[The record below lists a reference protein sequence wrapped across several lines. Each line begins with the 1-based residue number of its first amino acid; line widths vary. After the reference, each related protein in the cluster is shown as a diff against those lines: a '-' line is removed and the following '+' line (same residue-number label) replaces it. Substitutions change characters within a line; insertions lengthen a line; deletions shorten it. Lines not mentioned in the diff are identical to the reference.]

1 MSDMEYVKLKDIT
14 TKITKGTTPSNIGA
28 SFTDEGINYFR
39 SEMLG
44 KAKYLDKSSGMMFI
58 SESTHNKLK
67 RSQIEVDDILFSMAG
82 IYLGKLAIVKNEDVP
97 ANTNQ
102 AVALIRFNKGVN
114 IDYLYYFMVQKSFN
128 AYVNCMSAQAAQ
140 PNINLKQIGNLQIA
154 LPTDEQQKR
163 IADILSAYDSLI
175 ENNNK
180 RIHLLERM
188 AESLYKEWFVRFR
201 FPGYENEHFIEDI
214 PLSWSY
220 VQLGDI
226 ASFDR
231 GISYSSDEINCD
243 DGVNLINLK
252 NIQSYGG
259 FRYDGTK
266 RYNGKYKDSQ
276 IVVARDLILG
286 VTDMTQD
293 RRTVGSV
300 ALIPPISG
308 KAVISADLVK
318 VKLKVPN
325 VFFYCM
331 CRYGF
336 YSKYF
341 SQFANGA
348 NVLHLKPNVLLNK
361 KILLPTVELI
371 EAFAK
376 NVQPMI
382 DIVDNLNCQNDL
394 LTKQRDMLLPRLMSG
409 KLEV

>member
-1 MSDMEYVKLKDIT
+1 MEYVKLKDIT
-14 TKITKGTTPSNIGA
+14 TKITKGTTPSNIGD

-44 KAKYLDKSSGMMFI
+44 KTKYLDKSSGMMFI

-67 RSQIEVDDILFSMAG
+67 RSQIEADDILFSMAG
-82 IYLGKLAIVKNEDVP
+82 IYLGKLAIVKDEDVP

-102 AVALIRFNKGVN
+102 AVALIRFNKDVN

-163 IADILSAYDSLI
+163 IAGILSAYDSLI

-180 RIHLLERM
+180 RIKLLEQM
-188 AESLYKEWFVRFR
+188 AENLYKEWFIRFR
-201 FPGYENEHFIEDI
+201 FSGYENEYFIEDI
-214 PLSWSY
+214 PSSWSY

-231 GISYSSDEINCD
+231 GTSYTSDEINCD
-243 DGVNLINLK
+243 DGINLINLK

-259 FRYDGTK
+259 FRRDGTK
-266 RYNGKYKDSQ
+266 QYNGKYKDSQ
-276 IVVARDLILG
+276 IVAAGDLILG

-300 ALIPPISG
+300 ALIPQSLGIS
-308 KAVISADLVK
+308 AISADLVK
-318 VKLKVPN
+318 VNLKVPN

-361 KILLPTVELI
+361 KILLPTAELI
-371 EAFAK
+371 EAFTEK
-376 NVQPMI
+376 VQPMI
-382 DIVDNLNCQNDL
+382 DIVDDLNRQNDL

-409 KLEV
+409 KIEV

>member
-1 MSDMEYVKLKDIT
+1 MEYVKLKDIT
-14 TKITKGTTPSNIGA
+14 TKITKGTTPSNIGD

-67 RSQIEVDDILFSMAG
+67 RSQIEADDILFSMAG
-82 IYLGKLAIVKNEDVP
+82 IYLGKLAIVKDEDVP

-163 IADILSAYDSLI
+163 IAGILSAYDNLI

-180 RIHLLERM
+180 RIKLLEQM
-188 AESLYKEWFVRFR
+188 AESLYKEWFIRFR
-201 FPGYENEHFIEDI
+201 FPGYENEYFIEDI
-214 PLSWSY
+214 PSSWSY

-243 DGVNLINLK
+243 DGINLINLK

-259 FRYDGTK
+259 FRRDGTK
-266 RYNGKYKDSQ
+266 QYNGKYKDSQ
-276 IVVARDLILG
+276 IVAAGDLILG

-300 ALIPPISG
+300 ALIPQSLGIS
-308 KAVISADLVK
+308 AISADLVK
-318 VKLKVPN
+318 VNLKVPN

-361 KILLPTVELI
+361 KILLPTAELI
-371 EAFAK
+371 EAFAEK
-376 NVQPMI
+376 VQPMI
-382 DIVDNLNCQNDL
+382 DIVDDLNRQNDL

>member
-1 MSDMEYVKLKDIT
+1 MEYVKLKDIT

-67 RSQIEVDDILFSMAG
+67 RSQIEADDILFSMAG
-82 IYLGKLAIVKNEDVP
+82 IYLGKLAIVKDEDVP

-163 IADILSAYDSLI
+163 IADILSAYDNLI

-188 AESLYKEWFVRFR
+188 AESLYKEWFIRFR
-201 FPGYENEHFIEDI
+201 FPGYEDTEFEDGMPRGWVREKIGLHYNTCSGGTPSRTHEEYYTEGTI
-214 PLSWSY
+214 PW
-220 VQLGDI
+220 VKTGEIKD
-226 ASFDR
+226 
-231 GISYSSDEINCD
+231 GIIIHTDECITEAGIKGSSAKLLPQGSVVMAMYGVNIGMLAYLDSEMTCNQACCVFNDKNEINSRHYLFHYLYSIRD
-243 DGVNLINLK
+243 YLLLIGFGAAQQNL
-252 NIQSYGG
+252 
-259 FRYDGTK
+259 
-266 RYNGKYKDSQ
+266 SQ
-276 IVVARDLILG
+276 DLIKK
-286 VTDMTQD
+286 VKI
-293 RRTVGSV
+293 V
-300 ALIPPISG
+300 IPP
-308 KAVISADLVK
+308 A
-318 VKLKVPN
+318 
-325 VFFYCM
+325 
-331 CRYGF
+331 
-336 YSKYF
+336 
-341 SQFANGA
+341 
-348 NVLHLKPNVLLNK
+348 
-361 KILLPTVELI
+361 ELI
-371 EAFAK
+371 KEFDKQKEPLYQTIRAL
-376 NVQPMI
+376 MM
-382 DIVDNLNCQNDL
+382 QNDKL
-394 LTKQRDMLLPRLMSG
+394 IKQRDALLPRLMSG